1 MGDYTAE
8 DRRVRARLERNS
20 SAGQRVDVVGRLNTV
35 AAGDA
40 SRQLPGLAA
49 YQLLKAVQA
58 RGRDISRLHE
68 KHDRMLA
75 TGRLDDGEG
84 ERLDRIHP
92 GPRAAAEGPN
102 RIDYRQILERQ
113 ILSRYF

>member
-58 RGRDISRLHE
+58 RGRDISGLHE

-92 GPRAAAEGPN
+92 GPRAAAEGPD